1 MAKFKKAQAGIS
13 TSGTSRVGKNK
24 MVTVGKAKGE
34 NYKVKTKIVTEKG
47 DNATGMMAF
56 WNPKSTTKTTKASR
70 TLKGFLSGAPS
81 PKKLGIHNKRQA
93 ESGSDLYKKVVKFL
107 KRRNNG
113 NNEKSP
119 SWLKGF

>member
-34 NYKVKTKIVTEKG
+34 NYKAKTKIVTKKG
-47 DNATGMMAF
+47 DNATGAMSL
-56 WNPKSTTKTTKASR
+56 WNPKSTTLTTKTSR

-81 PKKLGIHNKRQA
+81 PKKTTSK
-93 ESGSDLYKKVVKFL
+93 SFSSSDLYKKGGKIS
-107 KRRNNG
+107 K
-113 NNEKSP
+113 K
-119 SWLKGF
+119 KK